1 MKKTLFLLALS
12 FAFFTCTKE
21 PVNVTS
27 SDQSGTE
34 AAGDRDQEACSSQ
47 CYIRVD
53 SINWPPTFN
62 SSDTYR
68 VLNTQGNS
76 IWYGNIASPLC
87 GIQNIMMGQWYP
99 VTIQASQQ
107 YWIEYSYKFPCATIS
122 AGRSKV
128 SIKTSGGQ
136 VTSFWLN
143 AGSTPQTN
151 PALAPFYRV
160 GCAIRKGTIDHW

>member
-1 MKKTLFLLALS
+1 MKKTLFLLALG

-21 PVNVTS
+21 PVTIS
-27 SDQSGTE
+27 SSEQSGTE
-34 AAGDRDQEACSSQ
+34 AVGDRGPDACSSQ

-68 VLNTQGNS
+68 VRNYLGNP

-87 GIQNIMMGQWYP
+87 GFQNIMMGQWYP
-99 VTIQASQQ
+99 LTIVESQQ
-107 YWIEYSYKFPCATIS
+107 YMIEYSYKFPCAVLHPGS
-122 AGRSKV
+122 SKV
-128 SIKTSGGQ
+128 SIKTSVGQ
-136 VTSFWLN
+136 VTSFWLT

-151 PALAPFYRV
+151 PTLAPFYRV
-160 GCAIRKGTIDHW
+160 GCSIRKGTIDHR